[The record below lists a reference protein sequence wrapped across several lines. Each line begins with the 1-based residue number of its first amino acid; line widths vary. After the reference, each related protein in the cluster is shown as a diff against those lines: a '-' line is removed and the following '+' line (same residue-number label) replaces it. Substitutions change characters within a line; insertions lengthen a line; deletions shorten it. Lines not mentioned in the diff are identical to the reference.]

1 MFVYIKNA
9 KYLEDYK
16 IEILFN
22 NNKKGIVDLEDD
34 LYGEVFEPLKDKKLF
49 SKIKVDKD
57 LETIVWENGADL
69 APEYLYFKSFKNNKN
84 FESEFKKWGFI

>member
-1 MFVYIKNA
+1 MAFNA
-9 KYLEDYK
+9 TLMN
-16 IEILFN
+16 LLQ
-22 NNKKGIVDLEDD
+22 KGIVDLEDD